1 VTRLLL
7 AHVEPCERG
16 GFGGHRHHRRSE
28 SAGSPGR
35 VELAL
40 LAAEFP
46 AFRFWRQTY
55 YDRTLYIAQ
64 STSLSTRPHAVV
76 TDDLGELRAA
86 LTAGQPPG
94 R

>member
-1 VTRLLL
+1 LLG
-7 AHVEPCERG
+7 HVEPCERG
-16 GFGGHRHHRRSE
+16 GFGGHRHRRRQWIRRITR
-28 SAGSPGR
+28 PR
-35 VELAL
+35 ELAL

-46 AFRFWRQTY
+46 AFRFWRQTFH
-55 YDRTLYIAQ
+55 DRTLYIAQ
-64 STSLSTRPHAVV
+64 GTSLSTSPHTVV